1 MNMKKSCILIIV
13 ASLFLSGYT
22 FALEA
27 CEQIAPPSKKS
38 SQFALGHFG
47 FSLAPDCSFG
57 VTYGQV
63 KGVGWYANLMTDFG
77 FRFSGDMSADANGYV
92 DGVLPFYT
100 QKKKTSYLA
109 VTVGGVANIQVV
121 NYSQLP
127 EMYIF
132 GGLGYGYRGVFY
144 ESTDGQWVSWDIPS
158 SPRGG
163 LHWEFGGM
171 CEIESIAIS
180 LGVSSVTNFKK
191 SNFFE
196 TKLGVGYFF

>member
-1 MNMKKSCILIIV
+1 MKKTYIFLLLACLSFSSQIF
-13 ASLFLSGYT
+13 AS
-22 FALEA
+22 EA
-27 CEQIAPPSKKS
+27 YEQVAPPSKKS

-57 VTYGQV
+57 LTYGQV

-100 QKKKTSYLA
+100 QKKKTSYFAL
-109 VTVGGVANIQVV
+109 TVGGIANIQVV

-144 ESTDGQWVSWDIPS
+144 ELTDGQWVSWDIPS
-158 SPRGG
+158 SPKGG

-171 CEIESIAIS
+171 CEIEDIAIS
-180 LGVSSVTNFKK
+180 LGVSSVTNFQK

-196 TKLGVGYFF
+196 IKLGVGYFF